1 MYSLDCSYYKKEFPT
16 AQELMEDVLASG
28 LDPNYDL
35 LQNGKKTGVTLA
47 DLFWEGH

>member
-1 MYSLDCSYYKKEFPT
+1 MYSLDCSDYKKEFST
-16 AQELMEDVLASG
+16 AQELMEDVLTSG
-28 LDPNYDL
+28 MDPNYDL

>member
-1 MYSLDCSYYKKEFPT
+1 MYSLDCSYYKKEFST

-35 LQNGKKTGVTLA
+35 LQNGKKTGEFLN
-47 DLFWEGH
+47 DLLGV